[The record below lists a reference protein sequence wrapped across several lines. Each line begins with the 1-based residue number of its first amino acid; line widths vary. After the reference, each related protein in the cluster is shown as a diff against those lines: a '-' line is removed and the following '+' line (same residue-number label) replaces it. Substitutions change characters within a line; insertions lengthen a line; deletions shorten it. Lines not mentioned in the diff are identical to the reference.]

1 MADSSFPPRS
11 GSDIAQVDTEITVEN
26 GCWTFSHGVANSFV
40 SHVRKSVPLYD
51 DGHFMAAELAS
62 CFSLPNGTAY
72 ELGVSTGELIAKLAC
87 HNARTQS
94 VNWIGIDCENEM
106 IAKAR
111 EHCAGLKNVEL
122 IEANLENF
130 SFETCDFV
138 VDFLTRQFLSH
149 SKKIELFKNIFESL
163 REGGAFFTY
172 SKILQ
177 QDAFFQELALLLYSR
192 FKTYNGLS
200 AEHVVTKSESVYGV
214 IKPETS
220 ASMIDALRC
229 VGFEKVTPVIR
240 YMNFEGF
247 LAVK

>member
-11 GSDIAQVDTEITVEN
+11 GSDVAQVDTEITVEN

-138 VDFLTRQFLSH
+138 VDFLTTQFLSH
-149 SKKIELFKNIFESL
+149 SKKN
-163 REGGAFFTY
+163 RA
-172 SKILQ
+172 
-177 QDAFFQELALLLYSR
+177 FQE
-192 FKTYNGLS
+192 
-200 AEHVVTKSESVYGV
+200 H
-214 IKPETS
+214 I
-220 ASMIDALRC
+220 
-229 VGFEKVTPVIR
+229 
-240 YMNFEGF
+240 
-247 LAVK
+247 